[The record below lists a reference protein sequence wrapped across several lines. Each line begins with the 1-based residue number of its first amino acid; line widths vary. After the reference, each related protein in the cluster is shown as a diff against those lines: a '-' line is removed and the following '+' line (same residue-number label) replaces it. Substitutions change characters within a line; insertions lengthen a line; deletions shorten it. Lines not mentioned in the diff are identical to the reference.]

1 MTTNFFQ
8 NIASLNLPGTW
19 KLVIQTDADGN
30 MTVSELFNA
39 TCGDKAVKLIIPYT
53 LTGTA
58 QDLDEAFFTKITEP
72 VVKTAELQTNLEAH
86 LKSVE
91 QAKAASKLV
100 QDAKAKEAKDAREAK
115 TNTATKNTGD
125 AEIPEPKIS
134 KEDKKKAYDE
144 AMSNVTELIKKF
156 KFSEA
161 LTILPSVEEHPNKE
175 NELKK
180 KRQYLEQQAN
190 LYEKALLN
198 YNS

>member
-19 KLVIQTDADGN
+19 KLVIQTDATGS

-72 VVKTAELQTNLEAH
+72 VSKSAELQSNLEAH

-91 QAKAASKLV
+91 QAKAASKME
-100 QDAKAKEAKDAREAK
+100 QDRKAKEKAQ
-115 TNTATKNTGD
+115 TTANPKKSED

-134 KEDKKKAYDE
+134 KEDKKKAYDT
-144 AMSNVTELIKKF
+144 AMDNVNELIKKL
-156 KFSEA
+156 KFTDA
-161 LTILPSVEEHPNKE
+161 LGILPTVAEYPNKE

-190 LYEKALLN
+190 FYEKALQN
-198 YNS
+198 YNAE

>member
-19 KLVIQTDADGN
+19 KLVIQTDTDGN

-72 VVKTAELQTNLEAH
+72 VAKTAELQTNLEAH
-86 LKSVE
+86 LKSME
-91 QAKAASKLV
+91 QAKAASKME
-100 QDAKAKEAKDAREAK
+100 QDKKNKEKAQA
-115 TNTATKNTGD
+115 TATPKKTED

-134 KEDKKKAYDE
+134 REDKKKAYDT
-144 AMSNVTELIKKF
+144 AMENVTELIKKL

-161 LTILPSVEEHPNKE
+161 LTVLPDVADYPNKE

-190 LYEKALLN
+190 FYEKALQN
-198 YNS
+198 FNAE

>member
-19 KLVIQTDADGN
+19 KLVIQTDENGN

-39 TCGDKAVKLIIPYT
+39 TCGDKAIKLIIPYI

-72 VVKTAELQTNLEAH
+72 VAKTAELQTNLEAH

-91 QAKAASKLV
+91 QAKAASKME
-100 QDAKAKEAKDAREAK
+100 QDKKSKEKAQA
-115 TNTATKNTGD
+115 NTTQKNTVD

-144 AMSNVTELIKKF
+144 TMNNVTELIKKL

-161 LTILPSVEEHPNKE
+161 LAILPDIAEYPNKE

-190 LYEKALLN
+190 FYEKALQN
-198 YNS
+198 FNAE

>member
-8 NIASLNLPGTW
+8 NIASFNLPGTW
-19 KLVIQTDADGN
+19 KLVIQTDENGN

-39 TCGDKAVKLIIPYT
+39 TCGDKAIKLIIPYT

-58 QDLDEAFFTKITEP
+58 QDLDEAFFTMITEP
-72 VVKTAELQTNLEAH
+72 VAKTAELQTNLEAH

-91 QAKAASKLV
+91 QAKAASKME
-100 QDAKAKEAKDAREAK
+100 QDKKNKEKAQA
-115 TNTATKNTGD
+115 TATPKKAED

-134 KEDKKKAYDE
+134 REDKKKSYDT
-144 AMSNVTELIKKF
+144 AMENVTELIKKL

-161 LTILPSVEEHPNKE
+161 LAILPDIAEYPNKE

-190 LYEKALLN
+190 FYEKALQN
-198 YNS
+198 FNAE

>member
-58 QDLDEAFFTKITEP
+58 QDLDEAFFTKITDP
-72 VVKTAELQTNLEAH
+72 LVKTAELQTNLEAH

-91 QAKAASKLV
+91 QAKAASKLE
-100 QDAKAKEAKDAREAK
+100 QDKKNKEKAQA
-115 TNTATKNTGD
+115 TATPKKTED
-125 AEIPEPKIS
+125 AELPEPKIS
-134 KEDKKKAYDE
+134 KEDKKKVYDTTME
-144 AMSNVTELIKKF
+144 NVTELIKKF

>member
-8 NIASLNLPGTW
+8 NIATLNLPGTW
-19 KLVIQTDADGN
+19 KLVIQTDENGN

-39 TCGDKAVKLIIPYT
+39 TCGDKAVKLIVPLT
-53 LTGTA
+53 LTGTP
-58 QDLDEAFFTKITEP
+58 QDLDEGFFGKVTEP
-72 VVKTAELQTNLEAH
+72 VTKTAELQSNMEDH

-91 QAKAASKLV
+91 QAKAASKME
-100 QDAKAKEAKDAREAK
+100 QDKKAKEKAQAAAKPKAGD
-115 TNTATKNTGD
+115 D

-134 KEDKKKAYDE
+134 REEKKKQYDD
-144 AMSNVTELIKKF
+144 AMLNVADLIKKF

-161 LTILPSVEEHPNKE
+161 LTVLPAIEEHPNKE

-190 LYEKALLN
+190 LYEKALQN
-198 YNS
+198 FNA

>member
-53 LTGTA
+53 LAGTP

-91 QAKAASKLV
+91 QAKAASKME
-100 QDAKAKEAKDAREAK
+100 QDKKNKEKAQATAIPKK
-115 TNTATKNTGD
+115 TED

-134 KEDKKKAYDE
+134 KEDKKKVYDT
-144 AMSNVTELIKKF
+144 AMENVTELIKKF

-161 LTILPSVEEHPNKE
+161 LAILPSVEEHPNKE